1 MIMIGSN
8 PVFLVSRAQ
17 IIISY
22 NRMLNLIF
30 VKNNFVK
37 KIFPETIQAVKVPNF
52 IKKDPDIKIKI
63 VLKNMS
69 TKTK

>member
-1 MIMIGSN
+1 
-8 PVFLVSRAQ
+8 
-17 IIISY
+17 
-22 NRMLNLIF
+22 MLNLIF

-37 KIFPETIQAVKVPNF
+37 KIFPETIQAVRAPNF

>member
-1 MIMIGSN
+1 MIGSN

-22 NRMLNLIF
+22 NRMLNLII

-37 KIFPETIQAVKVPNF
+37 KIFPETIQVVRAPNS
-52 IKKDPDIKIKI
+52 IKKDLKIKI
-63 VLKNMS
+63 
-69 TKTK
+69 

>member
-37 KIFPETIQAVKVPNF
+37 KIFPETIQAVRAPNF